1 MNILTFSSL
10 YPNAVDPSNGIFVER
25 RLQKLLNHSGDK
37 ATVVSPV
44 PWFPFKNPIFGRY
57 AAQAAVPAADR
68 RNDVDVRYPR
78 YLRLPKVGM
87 LLAPLAMAFSALRAI
102 RRLAKTHG
110 PFDVLDAHYLYPDG
124 VAAGYLAARLDLP
137 LLLTARGSDVNVIAQ
152 MPGPRRRILAAIRR
166 ADAVVAVSDA
176 LGEELRKLGVESEK
190 IHVLRNGVDLDE
202 FYPGDAEAVRQ
213 ALGVEGSLMLS
224 VGTLREAKGHDLAI
238 AALEQL
244 PDVTLAIAGEGE
256 FEQALKAQA
265 ERLGVASRVR
275 FLGRVSPTEL
285 RCWYQ
290 ASDALVLMS
299 RREGMPN
306 VVLESLASG
315 TPVIAADV
323 GGIGEVVVNGETGI
337 LLRDRTTAALV
348 GAWRTLDDQPP
359 STEQIRRSA
368 EQLSW
373 DDTIGRL
380 HRLMAARPDAAARS
394 NHQFTH

>member
-290 ASDALVLMS
+290 ASNALVLMS

-337 LLRDRTTAALV
+337 LLRDRTAAALV

-380 HRLMAARPDAAARS
+380 HHLMAARPDAAARS

>member
-337 LLRDRTTAALV
+337 LLRDRTAAALV
-348 GAWRTLDDQPP
+348 GAWRTLNDQPP

-380 HRLMAARPDAAARS
+380 HRLMAARPDGAARS
-394 NHQFTH
+394 THQFTH

>member
-25 RLQKLLNHSGDK
+25 RLQKLLNHAGDT

-44 PWFPFKNPIFGRY
+44 PWFPFKNPMFGRY
-57 AAQAAVPAADR
+57 AAHAAVPSAER
-68 RNDVDVRYPR
+68 RNNLEIRYPR
-78 YLRLPKVGM
+78 YLRLPKIGM
-87 LLAPLAMAFSALRAI
+87 LFAPLAMALSGLRAV
-102 RRLAKTHG
+102 RQLAKTHG

-166 ADAVVAVSDA
+166 AHAVIAVSDA
-176 LGEELRKLGVESEK
+176 LGEELRKLGVDAAK

-202 FYPGDAEAVRQ
+202 FYPDDPEKARQ
-213 ALGVEGSLMLS
+213 ALGVEGRLMLS

-238 AALEQL
+238 AALRHL

-256 FEQALKAQA
+256 FEQSLKQQA
-265 ERLGVASRVR
+265 EQLGIMPRVR
-275 FLGRVSPTEL
+275 FLGRVAPAEL
-285 RCWYQ
+285 RDWYQ
-290 ASDALVLMS
+290 AADALVLMS

-306 VVLESLASG
+306 VVLESLACG

-323 GGIGEVVVNGETGI
+323 GGIGEVVVSGDTGI
-337 LLRDRTTAALV
+337 LLKERTAAALV
-348 GAWRTLDDQPP
+348 DAWEALNDQRP
-359 STEQIRRSA
+359 STERIRRSA

-373 DDTIGRL
+373 EGTIERL
-380 HRLMAARPDAAARS
+380 HRLMAERPNAAARKT
-394 NHQFTH
+394 QQLTH